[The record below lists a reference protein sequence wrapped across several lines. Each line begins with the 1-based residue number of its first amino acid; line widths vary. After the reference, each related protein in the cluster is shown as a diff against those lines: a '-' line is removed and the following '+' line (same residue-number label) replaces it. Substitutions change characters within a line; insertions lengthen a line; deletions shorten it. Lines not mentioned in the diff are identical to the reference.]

1 MVVKKS
7 INIVV
12 VKDKFIIEE
21 IKMKKIL
28 LSMSLVGFLVGSSNA
43 KPISLKPDHKLGEV
57 NGEKFYV
64 IDWKTEFLSADPQ
77 IKKQGEDKVFIP
89 LRNSIIEK
97 MAVSG
102 IAKKENIDKTDAY
115 KAEIRKAERDI
126 LTRMYFE
133 KKIQGKISKAD
144 LQKEYREF
152 KKEFEKGSEVKASH
166 ILVKSRTEADKIL
179 KSLKSENDFATLA
192 KNHSKGPSAKNGGD
206 LGWVVP
212 GQMVPKFEKELFSLK
227 DGKISKKPI
236 KTQFGWHIV
245 KREKSRKL
253 KVAKFDDVENYLF
266 ERIKQKQIIKV
277 LSSAIKKSKIIV
289 YDEKGNPV
297 K

>member
-144 LQKEYREF
+144 LQKE
-152 KKEFEKGSEVKASH
+152 
-166 ILVKSRTEADKIL
+166 
-179 KSLKSENDFATLA
+179 
-192 KNHSKGPSAKNGGD
+192 
-206 LGWVVP
+206 
-212 GQMVPKFEKELFSLK
+212 
-227 DGKISKKPI
+227 
-236 KTQFGWHIV
+236 
-245 KREKSRKL
+245 
-253 KVAKFDDVENYLF
+253 
-266 ERIKQKQIIKV
+266 
-277 LSSAIKKSKIIV
+277 
-289 YDEKGNPV
+289 
-297 K
+297 